1 MPRPGFRQTFTIGRL
16 ETSWRFNTR
25 CFVRTILQHVDN
37 EFNTDLYTDDR
48 DERSRRLFT
57 QLLFSYKLNP
67 RTVLFVGYSD
77 NSRSTQD
84 YGFVQKDRSVFAKV
98 GYAWVL

>member
-1 MPRPGFRQTFTIGRL
+1 M
-16 ETSWRFNTR
+16 N
-25 CFVRTILQHVDN
+25 N

-48 DERSRRLFT
+48 DERTSRLFT
-57 QLLFSYKLNP
+57 QFLFSYKLNP

-77 NSRSTQD
+77 NSQSTQD
-84 YGFVQKDRSVFAKV
+84 YGFTKKDRTIFAKV